1 MSWSAVG
8 DKTLSYSFVLTD
20 PRLQDAF
27 LEEYS
32 PKLKALGFDLSFVEN
47 NAKNFVAGA
56 DPLRKSLLMGAVLFA
71 VALLMAI
78 VLSVFLYLRQQRRNY
93 AVLRALGVPARIS
106 NKQLILPLL
115 GGLGLLGSVI
125 GALFSWQNAHNR
137 AAESLSKL
145 PLPSGVLPELSLHPA
160 LGGVGIW
167 FLVLLMIVLTAW
179 LGNRKVTSA
188 PVLELLQD
196 NIAKKTKTRCQRFK
210 S

>member
-78 VLSVFLYLRQQRRNY
+78 VFSVFLYLRQQRRNY

-115 GGLGLLGSVI
+115 GLGLLGSVI

-137 AAESLSKL
+137 AAESFQTALAIWCVAGAK
-145 PLPSGVLPELSLHPA
+145 PASGA
-160 LGGVGIW
+160 WGGN
-167 FLVLLMIVLTAW
+167 LVPGFAHDCFDCLAGQPKGYQRASFGTAS
-179 LGNRKVTSA
+179 G
-188 PVLELLQD
+188 
-196 NIAKKTKTRCQRFK
+196 
-210 S
+210 